1 MFKLRAVFGEQE
13 NLREFI
19 LKYPELRPRELMEIY
34 ATENNITPEEFQFK
48 RDQMRK
54 AKLAAFYDCP
64 EEEFNEIVKAHP
76 NIGFRDTILKLKETG
91 VRTYTGE
98 NFKKMRQKFR
108 KCEVEEERSEEK
120 NSIKRERKHFSKP
133 KEMKRSKD
141 SRDKRSDKLVRRNLL
156 ETMK

>member
-1 MFKLRAVFGEQE
+1 MKNRGTSSESEGEKFYHRHRHCKGRGKFRNHEDFSEHKINKKMFKLRAVFGEQE
-13 NLREFI
+13 NFRELI

-34 ATENNITPEEFQFK
+34 ATENNITPEEFQYK

-64 EEEFNEIVKAHP
+64 EEEFNEVVKAYP

-108 KCEVEEERSEEK
+108 RCEVE
-120 NSIKRERKHFSKP
+120 
-133 KEMKRSKD
+133 
-141 SRDKRSDKLVRRNLL
+141 
-156 ETMK
+156 